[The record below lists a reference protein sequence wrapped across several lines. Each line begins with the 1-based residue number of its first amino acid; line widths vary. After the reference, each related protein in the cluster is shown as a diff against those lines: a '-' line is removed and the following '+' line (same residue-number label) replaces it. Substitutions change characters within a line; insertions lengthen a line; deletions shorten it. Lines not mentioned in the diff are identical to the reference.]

1 MIFVDTNY
9 FLRFLLSDNADQHRQ
24 AKELFNSGARGKI
37 KLFSSTIVY
46 FEIYW
51 VLHSFY
57 GKNKSE
63 LCKILGNILRLEFI
77 DFDEREVLI
86 EAVDLFKDSN
96 LSLEDCYNYCYA
108 KHKKATNIKTFDQ
121 ILHKKFYS

>member
-9 FLRFLLSDNADQHRQ
+9 FLRFLLKDNTDQHRQ
-24 AKELFNSGARGKI
+24 AKELFNSGAQGKR

-57 GKNKSE
+57 GKNKNE
-63 LCKILGNILRLEFI
+63 LCGLLENILRLEFI
-77 DFDEREVLI
+77 DFEERNILH
-86 EAVDLFKDSN
+86 EAVDLYQKSN
-96 LSLEDCYNYCYA
+96 LSLEDCYNFRYA
-108 KHKKATNIKTFDQ
+108 KQRKATDIKTFDQ

>member
-9 FLRFLLSDNADQHRQ
+9 FLRFLLKDNTKQHNQ
-24 AKELFNSGARGKI
+24 AKELFNSGVQGKC

-57 GKNKSE
+57 GKNKKE
-63 LCKILGNILRLEFI
+63 LCAILENILRLEFI
-77 DFDEREVLI
+77 DFEEREILF

-96 LSLEDCYNYCYA
+96 LSLEDCYNYSYS
-108 KHKKATNIKTFDQ
+108 KHKKATDIKTFDQ